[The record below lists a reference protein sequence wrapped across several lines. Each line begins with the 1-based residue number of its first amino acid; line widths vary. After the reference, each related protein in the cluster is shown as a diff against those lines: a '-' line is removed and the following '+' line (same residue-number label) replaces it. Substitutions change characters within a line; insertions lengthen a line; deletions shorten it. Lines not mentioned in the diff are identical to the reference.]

1 MAGWAKLF
9 SSIVTSTIWTED
21 DATLRVWIAM
31 LATADA
37 DGVVEGSVP
46 GFASLARVTVEQ
58 LEESVK
64 KLKSPDPHSRTPDHE
79 GRRIEAI
86 EGGWLI
92 LNYAKY
98 RQQAQAKEGS
108 RAPYY
113 RAYRKRKREEAFDAR
128 DREPGEDDGPECEAP

>member
-9 SSIVTSTIWTED
+9 SSIVTSSVWTED

-37 DGVVEGSVP
+37 EGVVEGSLP
-46 GFASLARVTVEQ
+46 GFASLARVSVEQ
-58 LEESVK
+58 MAAALA
-64 KLKSPDPHSRTPDHE
+64 KLAAPDAYSRTPDHE

-86 EGGWLI
+86 EGGWLV
-92 LNYAKY
+92 LNYGKY

-113 RAYRKRKREEAFDAR
+113 RAYRKRQREETFTEE
-128 DREPGEDDGPECEAP
+128 REPGREG

>member
-9 SSIVTSTIWTED
+9 SSIVTSSVWTED

-37 DGVVEGSVP
+37 EGVVEGSIP

-58 LEESVK
+58 MEAALA
-64 KLKSPDPHSRTPDHE
+64 KLSAPDAYSRTPDHG
-79 GRRIEAI
+79 GRRVEKI
-86 EGGWLI
+86 EGGWLV

-98 RQQAQAKEGS
+98 REQAQAKEGS
-108 RAPYY
+108 RAPYDRVY
-113 RAYRKRKREEAFDAR
+113 RRRTREEEFTDGR
-128 DREPGEDDGPECEAP
+128 TPGEEG

>member
-9 SSIVTSTIWTED
+9 NSIVTSSVWTED

-31 LATADA
+31 LASCDSE
-37 DGVVEGSVP
+37 GVVEGSVP
-46 GFASLARVTVEQ
+46 GFASLARVSIEQ
-58 LEESVK
+58 MEAAVK
-64 KLKSPDPHSRTPDHE
+64 KLAAPDSYSRTPDHE
-79 GRRIEAI
+79 GRRLECI

-92 LNYAKY
+92 LNYGKY

-113 RAYRKRKREEAFDAR
+113 RSYRARKRAEQFQ
-128 DREPGEDDGPECEAP
+128 EPGGDDE

>member
-9 SSIVTSTIWTED
+9 SSIVTSSVWTED

-37 DGVVEGSVP
+37 QGVVEGSVP
-46 GFASLARVTVEQ
+46 GFASLARVSVEQ
-58 LEESVK
+58 MERALE
-64 KLKSPDPHSRTPDHE
+64 KLSAPDPYSRTPDHE
-79 GRRIEAI
+79 GRRLEAI
-86 EGGWLI
+86 EGGWLV

-98 RQQAQAKEGS
+98 RLQAQAKEGS

-113 RAYRKRKREEAFDAR
+113 RSYRARKRAETF
-128 DREPGEDDGPECEAP
+128 REPGEEDHCEE